1 MLLVCVFNHGGS
13 KVAAHQLG
21 VIWNLA
27 SSICRSY
34 WSLCNHNLGVPS
46 NLGGNIFSLQILIF
60 LCETHHILL
69 CIYLPRYK
77 CRHYLEDVVK

>member
-1 MLLVCVFNHGGS
+1 MLLVCVFNYGGP

-34 WSLCNHNLGVPS
+34 WTLCNHNLGVPS

-60 LCETHHILL
+60 CVRPITPCFVSTYI
-69 CIYLPRYK
+69 
-77 CRHYLEDVVK
+77 DVSVGTTLRMW

>member
-1 MLLVCVFNHGGS
+1 MLLVCVFNYGGP

-34 WSLCNHNLGVPS
+34 WTLCNHYLGVPS
-46 NLGGNIFSLQILIF
+46 NGGQYF
-60 LCETHHILL
+60 LPPNPHFCVRPITPCFVSTYI
-69 CIYLPRYK
+69 
-77 CRHYLEDVVK
+77 DVSVGTTLRMW